1 MRRVPWVQS
10 LKATTAKEPR
20 NLDSEHAKCGG
31 VQQNKEHDSVLDFLE
46 QMRMHAHTRDNVRG
60 GFWHRREIGG
70 KRCAQMLHPIRM
82 KLRTVTHWPRPGG
95 VVVLRFAKSSARG
108 HLSCEIISR
117 LALWRKFDKFNFP
130 VASRC
135 DLEKC
140 PLQT

>member
-1 MRRVPWVQS
+1 
-10 LKATTAKEPR
+10 
-20 NLDSEHAKCGG
+20 
-31 VQQNKEHDSVLDFLE
+31 
-46 QMRMHAHTRDNVRG
+46 
-60 GFWHRREIGG
+60 
-70 KRCAQMLHPIRM
+70 M
-82 KLRTVTHWPRPGG
+82 KLRTVTPEEGLG
-95 VVVLRFAKSSARG
+95 VLEGILVLKSSARG